1 MLKKMV
7 TLVLLTTAFACTTAE
22 EKLSSAL
29 QENVLQLHDT
39 MMPQTEQLISFKS
52 SLDSISKGKDSVHVK
67 QIIYALDKADHSM
80 MEWMHQFSLDSLSK
94 LAVGEK
100 VNYLQLQY
108 SILTRLKTST
118 DSSLHAA
125 KTYLSR

>member
-1 MLKKMV
+1 MLKKIV
-7 TLVLLTTAFACTTAE
+7 TLVFLTAAFACTTAE

-29 QENVLQLHDT
+29 QEKVLKLHDT
-39 MMPQTEQLISFKS
+39 LMPQTEQLISFKS
-52 SLDSISKGKDSVHVK
+52 SLDSISTGKDSVHIK
-67 QIIYALDKADHSM
+67 QIIIALDQADHSM

-100 VNYLQLQY
+100 VTYLQSQY
-108 SILTRLKTST
+108 SALTRLKTST

>member
-1 MLKKMV
+1 MLKKIV
-7 TLVLLTTAFACTTAE
+7 TIVFLTTAFACTTAE

-29 QENVLQLHDT
+29 QEKVLKLHDT
-39 MMPQTEQLISFKS
+39 LMPQTEQLISFKS
-52 SLDSISKGKDSVHVK
+52 SLYSISKGKDSVHIK
-67 QIIYALDKADHSM
+67 QIIHALDQADQSM

-94 LAVGEK
+94 LDVGEK
-100 VNYLQLQY
+100 LTYLQSQY
-108 SILTRLKTST
+108 SALTRLKTST

>member
-1 MLKKMV
+1 MLKKIV
-7 TLVLLTTAFACTTAE
+7 TLVFLTTGFACTTAE

-29 QENVLQLHDT
+29 QEKVMQLHDT
-39 MMPQTEQLISFKS
+39 LMPQTEQLISFKS
-52 SLDSISKGKDSVHVK
+52 SLDSISKGKDSVHIK
-67 QIIYALDKADHSM
+67 QIINALDQADDSM

-100 VNYLQLQY
+100 VSYLQSQY
-108 SILTRLKTST
+108 SALTRLKTST

>member
-1 MLKKMV
+1 MLKKIV
-7 TLVLLTTAFACTTAE
+7 TLVSLTTAFACTTAE

-29 QENVLQLHDT
+29 QEKVMQLHDT
-39 MMPQTEQLISFKS
+39 LMPQTEQLISLKS
-52 SLDSISKGKDSVHVK
+52 SLDSISKGKDSVHIK
-67 QIIYALDKADHSM
+67 QIIHALDQADDSM

-100 VNYLQLQY
+100 VTYLQSQY
-108 SILTRLKTST
+108 SALTRLKTST
-118 DSSLHAA
+118 DSSLYAA